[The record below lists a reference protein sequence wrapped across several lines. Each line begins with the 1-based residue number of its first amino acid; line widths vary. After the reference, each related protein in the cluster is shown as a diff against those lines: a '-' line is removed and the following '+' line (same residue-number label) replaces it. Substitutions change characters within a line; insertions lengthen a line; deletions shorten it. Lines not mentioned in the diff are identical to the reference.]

1 MTDAP
6 AISTGLG
13 VQIDAEPQKAPKI
26 EYYRLEDG
34 SRAFRGFIV
43 VTATGAPA
51 WGTLR
56 KEKADAE
63 RAYLAWNP
71 LIDMHPTSW
80 EAVEVEITLWPEPLS
95 FGFSE

>member
-6 AISTGLG
+6 AITTGLG
-13 VQIDAEPQKAPKI
+13 VQIEDRPAKAPQVG
-26 EYYRLEDG
+26 YYRLDDG

-43 VTATGAPA
+43 LSATGAPV

-71 LIDMHPTSW
+71 LIDMHPTCW
-80 EAVEVEITLWPEPLS
+80 KAVPVEMTIWPEPLA
-95 FGFSE
+95 EYEDA

>member
-6 AISTGLG
+6 AITTGLG
-13 VQIDAEPQKAPKI
+13 VQIDGEPPKAPKI
-26 EYYRLEDG
+26 DYYHLEDG

-43 VTATGAPA
+43 LTATGAPV

-63 RAYLAWNP
+63 RAFLAWNP
-71 LIDMHPTSW
+71 QSDPTSW
-80 EAVEVEITLWPEPLS
+80 KAVPVEMTIWPEPLA
-95 FGFSE
+95 EYEDA

>member
-1 MTDAP
+1 MTDSP

-13 VQIDAEPQKAPKI
+13 VQIESVPTKPPKI
-26 EYYRLEDG
+26 EYHHLEDG

-43 VTATGAPA
+43 ITASGVPV

-56 KEKADAE
+56 KEQADAE
-63 RAYLAWNP
+63 RAFLAWNP

-80 EAVEVEITLWPEPLS
+80 KAVPVELTIWPEPLA
-95 FGFSE
+95 EYEDA